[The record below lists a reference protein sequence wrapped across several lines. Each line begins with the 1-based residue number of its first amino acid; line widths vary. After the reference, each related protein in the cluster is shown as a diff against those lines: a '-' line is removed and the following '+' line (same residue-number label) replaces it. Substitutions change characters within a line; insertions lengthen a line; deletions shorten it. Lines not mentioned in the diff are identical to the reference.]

1 MKGAGRLRLASPCR
15 HGTLTVAPSDR
26 TLPAV
31 SAPRQADPGPA
42 VEVLPDQRALFAVP
56 PDVAYFNTASLSPQL
71 HSVREA
77 GEAALRRRGEP
88 WTITSQDWF
97 SDVERLRGLAGKL
110 LGGDPEGVA
119 LIPATSYGFAIAARN
134 LPLRAGSRILVLA
147 DEYPSGIYT
156 WRRKARRA
164 GSSIL
169 TVRRRAEDS
178 WTEAV
183 LTALDERVSIVSVP
197 NVHWTDGAPV
207 DLAAIADRARD
218 VGASLVVDA
227 SQSLGALPLDVGR
240 VRPDFVIAVG
250 YKWLLGPFGLGY
262 LYVADEHRGGEPLE
276 ENWILRAGSEDFAA
290 LVDYRDEYQPG
301 ARRFDVGQ
309 RTNFESTPM
318 AIAAL
323 EQLLAWGIPRISA
336 TLAGTTHA
344 VSTQLSA
351 IGFDVPPAAQRAPHL
366 LGVAIPP
373 TLRAGLVPH
382 LERANCF
389 VALRGRSMRIAPH
402 LHITPADIDRL
413 VDGLKA
419 ATQELA

>member
-31 SAPRQADPGPA
+31 GAPRQADPGPA

-156 WRRKARRA
+156 WRRQARRA

-169 TVRRRAEDS
+169 TVRRRPDDS

-309 RTNFESTPM
+309 RTNFEATPM

-323 EQLLAWGIPRISA
+323 EQLLAWGIRGSARPWRGRRTRSARSFRPSGSTSRPRRSGHRICWASRSRRRCEQGSFPIWNGRTA
-336 TLAGTTHA
+336 SSRSGGEACG
-344 VSTQLSA
+344 S
-351 IGFDVPPAAQRAPHL
+351 
-366 LGVAIPP
+366 PP
-373 TLRAGLVPH
+373 TCTSHPPT
-382 LERANCF
+382 
-389 VALRGRSMRIAPH
+389 SIASS
-402 LHITPADIDRL
+402 TA
-413 VDGLKA
+413 
-419 ATQELA
+419 